1 MENAMDTVENLRG
14 ELEACVAGI
23 NASGLAGLDPLNIEK
38 LDTCAAAAGSL
49 GMTTGKKLVENLST
63 VLKSFREGKSKED
76 SVQVRLTALDFYLQH
91 IKSAGA
97 EEEL

>member
-1 MENAMDTVENLRG
+1 MDTVESLRG

-23 NASGLAGLDPLNIEK
+23 NAAGLDNLDPQIIEK
-38 LDTCAAAAGSL
+38 LDKCAAAADGL
-49 GMTTGKKLVENLST
+49 GMTMGKKLVENLSA
-63 VLKSFREGKSKED
+63 VLKSFKEGTSKEN